1 MEYDIE
7 MNVKLRFSALDT
19 VMEIEIEYEMYF
31 EEK

>member
-7 MNVKLRFSALDT
+7 MNVKLRFPGIDT
-19 VMEIEIEYEMYF
+19 VMEIEIEYEMLF